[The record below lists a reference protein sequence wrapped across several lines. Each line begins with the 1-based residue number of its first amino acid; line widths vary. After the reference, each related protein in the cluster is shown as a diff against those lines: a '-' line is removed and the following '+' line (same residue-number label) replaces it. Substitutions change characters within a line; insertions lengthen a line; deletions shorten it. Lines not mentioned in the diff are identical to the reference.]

1 MALKNVVIKYFFVPL
16 HFEIWICI
24 MYRNIVNELIKWKE
38 SQDRKPLI
46 LLGARQVGK
55 TYILKHFGKAYYK
68 NVAYINCD
76 NNAKVKDLFA
86 EDYDTDR
93 IILNIS
99 AITKETIVPG
109 ETLII
114 LDEIQELQR
123 GLSSL
128 KYFCENAPE
137 YHICVAGSLLG
148 IAMRHGESFPV
159 GKVDMV
165 KMFPM
170 TFDEFLRAKEYDTM
184 ADLLIKRD
192 WRAIQGLHS
201 TLVQLLREYYFVG
214 GMPSAVSK
222 FVTSNDANAVRKIQ
236 KNILTAYSQDMS
248 KHTTPSEMKRISQVW
263 NSLPSQLSKENKKFV
278 YSVVREG
285 GRAKDFELAIQW
297 LIDAGLVHRVARV
310 SKPVM
315 PLKVY
320 EDFSAFKLY
329 LLDVGLLGALSN
341 TPAATLL
348 MPNNMEEGKGMYTEN
363 YVCTQLAASI
373 DQSLFYY
380 SRDTSNLEI
389 DFIIQQET
397 QIVPIEVKAE
407 ENLQSKSLKTIL
419 HNNAEMHGVRCSMS
433 GYREQERMTNVPL
446 YGAGVYFTKD

>member
-1 MALKNVVIKYFFVPL
+1 MLITFFFVSL
-16 HFEIWICI
+16 HFENTECF
-24 MYRNIVNELIKWKE
+24 MYRNVINELIRWKD
-38 SQDRKPLI
+38 SSDRKPLI

-55 TYILKHFGKAYYK
+55 TYILKHFGKTCYK

-76 NNAKVKDLFA
+76 NNAKVKDLFV

-99 AITKETIVPG
+99 AITKEPIVLG

-114 LDEIQELQR
+114 LDEIQEIRR

-128 KYFCENAPE
+128 KYFCENAPQ

-148 IAMRHGESFPV
+148 ITMRHGDSFPV
-159 GKVDMV
+159 GKVDMIRL
-165 KMFPM
+165 FPM
-170 TFDEFLRAKEYDTM
+170 TFDEFLKARGYDMM
-184 ADLLIKRD
+184 ADFLIKKD
-192 WRAIQGLHS
+192 WRTIHGVHS
-201 TLVQLLREYYFVG
+201 TLIQLLREYYFVG

-222 FVTSNDANAVRKIQ
+222 FIASNDANAVRKIQ
-236 KNILTAYSQDMS
+236 KSILTAYSQDMS
-248 KHTTPSEMKRISQVW
+248 KHTTASEMNRISQVW

-278 YSVVREG
+278 FSVVREG
-285 GRAKDFELAIQW
+285 SRAKDFELAIQW

-310 SKPVM
+310 SKPAM

-320 EDFSAFKLY
+320 EDFAAFKLY

-341 TPAATLL
+341 TPAASLL
-348 MPNNMEEGKGMYTEN
+348 IPNNMEEGKGMYTEN
-363 YVCTQLAASI
+363 YVCTQLVASI

-380 SRDTSNLEI
+380 SRDTSKLEI
-389 DFIIQQET
+389 DFVIQQER

-419 HNNAEMHGVRCSMS
+419 YADAEMHGVRFSMS
-433 GYREQERMTNVPL
+433 GYRQQERMTNVPL
-446 YGAGVYFTKD
+446 YGASVYFSKD

>member
-1 MALKNVVIKYFFVPL
+1 M
-16 HFEIWICI
+16 HFEIWICF
-24 MYRNIVNELIKWKE
+24 MYRNVINELIKWKE
-38 SQDRKPLI
+38 SPDRKPLI

-99 AITKETIVPG
+99 AITKETIKPG

-165 KMFPM
+165 KMFSM

-192 WRAIQGLHS
+192 WRTIQGLHS
-201 TLVQLLREYYFVG
+201 TLIQLLREYYFVG

-222 FVTSNDANAVRKIQ
+222 FVTSNDANAVRNIQ

-341 TPAATLL
+341 TPASTLL

-407 ENLQSKSLKTIL
+407 ENLQSKSLKTVL
-419 HNNAEMHGVRCSMS
+419 QNNTEMHGVRFSMS
-433 GYREQERMTNVPL
+433 GYREQGRMTNVPL

>member
-1 MALKNVVIKYFFVPL
+1 MD
-16 HFEIWICI
+16 
-24 MYRNIVNELIKWKE
+24 RNIINELVRWKE
-38 SQDRKPLI
+38 SPDRKPLI

-55 TYILKHFGKAYYK
+55 TYILKHFGKTYYK

-76 NNAKVKDLFA
+76 NNTKVKDLFA

-99 AITKETIVPG
+99 AITKETIIPG

-170 TFDEFLRAKEYDTM
+170 TFDEFLRAKGYDM
-184 ADLLIKRD
+184 LADLLIKKD
-192 WRAIQGLHS
+192 WRTIQGLHA
-201 TLVQLLREYYFVG
+201 TLIQLLKEYYFVG
-214 GMPSAVSK
+214 GMPSAVAK
-222 FVTSNDANAVRKIQ
+222 FITTNDANAVRNIQ
-236 KNILTAYSQDMS
+236 KSILTAYSQDMS
-248 KHTTPSEMKRISQVW
+248 KHTTASEMKRISQVW
-263 NSLPSQLSKENKKFV
+263 NSLPSQLSKENKKFI
-278 YSVVREG
+278 YSVVRDG

-297 LIDAGLVHRVARV
+297 LVDAGLVHRVARV

-320 EDFSAFKLY
+320 EDFAAFKLY

-348 MPNNMEEGKGMYTEN
+348 MSNNMEEGKGMYTEN

-373 DQSLFYY
+373 DQYMFYY

-389 DFIIQQET
+389 DFVIQQET
-397 QIVPIEVKAE
+397 RIVPIEVKAE
-407 ENLQSKSLKTIL
+407 ENLQSKSLKTVL
-419 HNNAEMHGVRCSMS
+419 QNNAEMHGIRFSMS
-433 GYREQERMTNVPL
+433 RYREQERMTNVPL

>member
-1 MALKNVVIKYFFVPL
+1 M
-16 HFEIWICI
+16 HFEIWICF
-24 MYRNIVNELIKWKE
+24 MYRNVINELIKWKE
-38 SQDRKPLI
+38 SPDRKPLI

-93 IILNIS
+93 IILNIG
-99 AITKETIVPG
+99 AITKETIKPD

-159 GKVDMV
+159 GKVDMI

-192 WRAIQGLHS
+192 WRTIQGLHS

-214 GMPSAVSK
+214 GMPSAVLK
-222 FVTSNDANAVRKIQ
+222 FVTSNDANAVRNIQ

-341 TPAATLL
+341 TPASTLL

-407 ENLQSKSLKTIL
+407 ENLQSKSLKTVL
-419 HNNAEMHGVRCSMS
+419 QNNTEMHGVRFSMS

>member
-1 MALKNVVIKYFFVPL
+1 
-16 HFEIWICI
+16 
-24 MYRNIVNELIKWKE
+24 MYRNVINELIKWKE
-38 SQDRKPLI
+38 SPDRKPLI

-93 IILNIS
+93 IILNIG
-99 AITKETIVPG
+99 AITKETIKPD

-192 WRAIQGLHS
+192 WRSIQGLHS

-214 GMPSAVSK
+214 GMPSAVLK
-222 FVTSNDANAVRKIQ
+222 FVTSNDANAVRNIQ

-341 TPAATLL
+341 TPASTLL

-380 SRDTSNLEI
+380 SRDSSNLEI
-389 DFIIQQET
+389 DFVIQQAT

-407 ENLQSKSLKTIL
+407 ENLQSKSLKTVL
-419 HNNAEMHGVRCSMS
+419 QNNTEMHGVRFSMS

>member
-1 MALKNVVIKYFFVPL
+1 
-16 HFEIWICI
+16 
-24 MYRNIVNELIKWKE
+24 MYRNIINELIKWKE
-38 SQDRKPLI
+38 SPDRKPLI

-55 TYILKHFGKAYYK
+55 TYILKHFGNTCYK

-76 NNAKVKDLFA
+76 NNARVKDLFA
-86 EDYDTDR
+86 EDYDTAR

-114 LDEIQELQR
+114 LDEIQELRR

-159 GKVDMV
+159 GKVDMLR
-165 KMFPM
+165 MFPM

-192 WRAIQGLHS
+192 WRTIQGLHT
-201 TLVQLLREYYFVG
+201 TLIQLLREYFFVG
-214 GMPSAVSK
+214 GMPGAVSK
-222 FVTSNDANAVRKIQ
+222 FIASNDANAVRKIQ

-248 KHTTPSEMKRISQVW
+248 KHTTALEMNRISQVW
-263 NSLPSQLSKENKKFV
+263 NSLPSQLSKENKKFI

-285 GRAKDFELAIQW
+285 SRAKDFELAIQW

-310 SKPVM
+310 SKPAM
-315 PLKVY
+315 PLKIY
-320 EDFSAFKLY
+320 EDFTAFKLY

-341 TPAATLL
+341 TPAANLL
-348 MPNNMEEGKGMYTEN
+348 MPNNMEEGKGMFTEN

-380 SRDTSNLEI
+380 SRDTSKLEI
-389 DFIIQQET
+389 DFIIQQGT
-397 QIVPIEVKAE
+397 HTVPIEVKAE
-407 ENLQSKSLKTIL
+407 ENLQSKSLKTVL
-419 HNNAEMHGVRCSMS
+419 QDNAEMHGVRFSMS

-446 YGAGVYFTKD
+446 YGAGVYFKKTD